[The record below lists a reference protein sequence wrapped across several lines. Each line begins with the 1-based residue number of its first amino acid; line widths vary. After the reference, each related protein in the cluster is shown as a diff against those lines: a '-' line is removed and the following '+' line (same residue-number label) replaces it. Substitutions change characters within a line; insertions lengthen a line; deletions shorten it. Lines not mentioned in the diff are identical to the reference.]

1 MGLVFDES
9 QQMITREGDSP
20 GLPCGDSGSTSSS
33 KSWSNTCSEERLLM
47 LRRRESNYYLNL
59 FRVVRLYKPLFG
71 LIDPLDGLNYY
82 FYLRKFKHFH
92 S

>member
-20 GLPCGDSGSTSSS
+20 GIPCGDSGSTSSS
-33 KSWSNTCSEERLLM
+33 KSWTSNCSDERLLM
-47 LRRRESNYYLNL
+47 LRRRESKYFLFQFILHCFNY
-59 FRVVRLYKPLFG
+59 
-71 LIDPLDGLNYY
+71 
-82 FYLRKFKHFH
+82 